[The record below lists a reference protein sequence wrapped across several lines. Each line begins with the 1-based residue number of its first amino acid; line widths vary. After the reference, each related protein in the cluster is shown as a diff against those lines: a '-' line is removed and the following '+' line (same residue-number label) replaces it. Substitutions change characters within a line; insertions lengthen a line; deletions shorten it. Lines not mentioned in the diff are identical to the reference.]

1 MWEEAKE
8 VKTACL
14 AWDLKSAVSSVR
26 KQHPP
31 RPSPAPC
38 VRMVRSGKPGR
49 AAVDVARIH
58 AEEGRDASRL
68 R

>member
-1 MWEEAKE
+1 MSGPDSQSRSI
-8 VKTACL
+8 L
-14 AWDLKSAVSSVR
+14 SL
-26 KQHPP
+26 QQPP
-31 RPSPAPC
+31 PTPAPR

-58 AEEGRDASRL
+58 AEEGRDAGRL